1 MRQREERPA
10 ITALA
15 EGELIEKL
23 AGRVAA
29 RLGTLPAAISA
40 TRGEAV
46 RTRKGSRELAR

>member
-29 RLGTLPAAISA
+29 RLGTLPAAILA
-40 TRGEAV
+40 TRGAAV
-46 RTRKGSRELAR
+46 RTRKGSRELA